1 MEPRW
6 TDKSICYA
14 FKHNA
19 SLIIMPGLIQTCP
32 KAVSLMCSIHCSIH
46 ACCNF
51 SLVIEAGL
59 FLLIKKKTSYFW
71 KHFLL
76 NETLLATLVSC
87 SLCAYLYWEALLEE
101 YKSLPG
107 PWMAMTA
114 MSWQG
119 GQRWAEPTK
128 MSDFLVLPL
137 TTQLETKKEKENI
150 ARNLRGYNKNR
161 QNLLLV

>member
-1 MEPRW
+1 
-6 TDKSICYA
+6 
-14 FKHNA
+14 
-19 SLIIMPGLIQTCP
+19 MPGLIQTCP
-32 KAVSLMCSIHCSIH
+32 KAVSLMCSIHCPIH

-59 FLLIKKKTSYFW
+59 FLLIKKKKKKPSYFW

-114 MSWQG
+114 MSWRG

-137 TTQLETKKEKENI
+137 TTQLEIKKKRKRKHSQKLERLQQKQTK
-150 ARNLRGYNKNR
+150 
-161 QNLLLV
+161 LVT

>member
-1 MEPRW
+1 
-6 TDKSICYA
+6 
-14 FKHNA
+14 
-19 SLIIMPGLIQTCP
+19 MPGLIQTCP
-32 KAVSLMCSIHCSIH
+32 KAVSLMCSIHCPIH

-59 FLLIKKKTSYFW
+59 FLLIKKNPSYFW

-114 MSWQG
+114 MSWRG

-137 TTQLETKKEKENI
+137 TTQLEIKKRKRKHSQKLERLQQKQTK
-150 ARNLRGYNKNR
+150 
-161 QNLLLV
+161 LVT

>member
-1 MEPRW
+1 
-6 TDKSICYA
+6 
-14 FKHNA
+14 
-19 SLIIMPGLIQTCP
+19 MPGLIQTCP
-32 KAVSLMCSIHCSIH
+32 KAVSLMCSIHCPIH

-59 FLLIKKKTSYFW
+59 FLLIKKNPSYFW

-114 MSWQG
+114 MSWRG

-137 TTQLETKKEKENI
+137 TTQLEIKKKEKENI

-161 QNLLLV
+161 QNLLRNSK